1 MKLTQKIDLAK
12 ESTQIRPQ
20 EVVMYKS
27 SMLKKTNDGFVM
39 RSDKKV
45 NPYETVHEKSMKYE
59 IVTSND
65 DVKSTSSEE
74 HQSSG
79 LLTVNIKKHR

>member
-1 MKLTQKIDLAK
+1 MVLTQSIDLGQ
-12 ESTQIRPQ
+12 ESRQIRPQ

-27 SMLKKTNDGFVM
+27 SMMKKANDSFLI

-45 NPYETVHEKSMKYE
+45 NPYETTKEKSMEYQ
-59 IVTSND
+59 IVPVYD

-74 HQSSG
+74 HQ
-79 LLTVNIKKHR
+79 